1 MAAEDYF
8 PTSPGDSSD
17 TDFEEGGVGYGSQG
31 FDREWNVESSPRLVT
46 CKRCG
51 EANLHWE
58 NAQGGWRLF
67 HQGGKLHTCSNPVLR
82 SFPALPSRIMEET
95 TSTFTTIK
103 ESIMDKNA
111 VAFIRND
118 VRTLT
123 VAFIDSEKNS
133 TEEYT
138 PEALRQR
145 ALPYQKYTYL
155 TIDPN
160 LQAGD
165 WALVSV
171 RGIIKTAYVVSVSD
185 ELSIEPNAPVTYSF
199 IVGRVDLA
207 PYQSL
212 VEQNAKI
219 SDMLRTSYQSS
230 LREGFRQTLLN
241 GLPEDQRNSISLLLN
256 KG

>member
-8 PTSPGDSSD
+8 DNPYDIDGDYPQDNAHSYSRSSR
-17 TDFEEGGVGYGSQG
+17 SI
-31 FDREWNVESSPRLVT
+31 T
-46 CKRCG
+46 CNRCG
-51 EANLHWE
+51 
-58 NAQGGWRLF
+58 QGPYYWKHDGTNWRL
-67 HQGGKLHTCSNPVLR
+67 HSRDGKLHTCSNPVLR

-118 VRTLT
+118 VRTLL
-123 VAFIDSEKNS
+123 VAFIDSEKGS

-185 ELSIEPNAPVTYSF
+185 ELGIEPNAPVTYSF